1 MEHAPRR
8 LHHRNSASAPITTR
22 WSLGQF
28 PMTEAY
34 TPHSPCDFRSFKPPN
49 FRGEVCGAQK
59 PLVLKVFPQ
68 LNNLKSQNFPRF
80 ESLSATEQF
89 EKSKQFEFAYYKP
102 RKLLKLYTQILNS
115 DPPPRNVFVD
125 RRPPISSRM
134 CGFPQVLL
142 TQAHTPQVILTKRCG
157 QNRPDT
163 RRSNPIGCAAPPG
176 DIGLD
181 GISSMQTDTGA
192 HDLIKL
198 MPSYP

>member
-1 MEHAPRR
+1 MVGTRSPPAPSQKFSFCPHYYS
-8 LHHRNSASAPITTR
+8 L
-22 WSLGQF
+22 SLGQF

-163 RRSNPIGCAAPPG
+163 RRSNPIGNWLC
-176 DIGLD
+176 
-181 GISSMQTDTGA
+181 SSAWRYRARWNILHADR
-192 HDLIKL
+192 HRR
-198 MPSYP
+198 S